1 MTDAESA
8 LEAAN
13 SLCQACVELLQVDG
27 ASISLMHDGTSRGTF
42 GASNDLSRRLDSLQ
56 YTFGEGPCLDAVR
69 QGGPVLATD
78 LSDPREQRW
87 PAFRDAMLE
96 SGVHAVFALPVA
108 VASSYVGALDL
119 FRSRRG
125 DMSSEE
131 LTGGLMAAELAA
143 VPLLDLMTAD
153 VDWEGAGQGG
163 DGWEQLASLE
173 RVEVYQATGPHQPR
187 RARAGQGS
195 VGPEGRAG
203 HAAGLRG
210 APAVGPRS
218 QPAPHESGGGD
229 RVPRVACG
237 GSPRPRPGQGSGPL
251 LTARSWCRIH

>member
-1 MTDAESA
+1 MTRAQRLRADLGAAMTDAGSP

-42 GASNDLSRRLDSLQ
+42 GASSDLSRRLDSLQ

-78 LSDPREQRW
+78 MSDPREQRW

-125 DMSSEE
+125 DMSNEE

-143 VPLLDLMTAD
+143 VPLLDLLTAD

-173 RVEVYQATGPHQPR
+173 RVEVYQATGMIMGATGIGPAEALVR
-187 RARAGQGS
+187 LRARAYAHGETASELAGAL
-195 VGPEGRAG
+195 VERRLVLDVDDWRTDPDNGP
-203 HAAGLRG
+203 
-210 APAVGPRS
+210 GPVR
-218 QPAPHESGGGD
+218 
-229 RVPRVACG
+229 
-237 GSPRPRPGQGSGPL
+237 
-251 LTARSWCRIH
+251 